1 LSQIGGV
8 VRVGV
13 ELKGF
18 RGLGR
23 ACENFFTTTRV
34 TKQRHHHHDQC
45 TESTFDGTSTCLGNR
60 PSLEYRRGT
69 YRLFAV
75 GRNPLGSREKVFT
88 SILLNLLST
97 EPPVWFHGTN
107 TRLLYT
113 YSRCDTNHDRGV
125 DEGWDMRKVALGA
138 SIGRVSRTCF

>member
-1 LSQIGGV
+1 M
-8 VRVGV
+8 RVGV

-34 TKQRHHHHDQC
+34 TKQRYYYYDQC
-45 TESTFDGTSTCLGNR
+45 IELTFDKTSTCLGNR
-60 PSLEYRRGT
+60 LSLEYRHRT
-69 YRLFAV
+69 YCLFAV
-75 GRNPLGSREKVFT
+75 GRNSLGSREKIFT

-97 EPPVWFHGTN
+97 ELPVWFHGTN
-107 TRLLYT
+107 IRLLYT
-113 YSRCDTNHDRGV
+113 YSQYDTNHDRGI
-125 DEGWDMRKVALGA
+125 DKGWDIKKIALGT

>member
-1 LSQIGGV
+1 LSQISGV

-23 ACENFFTTTRV
+23 AYENFFTTTRI

-45 TESTFDGTSTCLGNR
+45 TESTFHETSTCLGNR
-60 PSLEYRRGT
+60 PSLEYRRRT
-69 YRLFAV
+69 YRLLRRQEEPSGVA
-75 GRNPLGSREKVFT
+75 RT
-88 SILLNLLST
+88 SIRLYLSK
-97 EPPVWFHGTN
+97 PPFWFHGTN

-113 YSRCDTNHDRGV
+113 YSRYDTNHDRGV
-125 DEGWDMRKVALGA
+125 DENWDIRKVALGA
-138 SIGRVSRTCF
+138 SIGRVSRTCFSQL